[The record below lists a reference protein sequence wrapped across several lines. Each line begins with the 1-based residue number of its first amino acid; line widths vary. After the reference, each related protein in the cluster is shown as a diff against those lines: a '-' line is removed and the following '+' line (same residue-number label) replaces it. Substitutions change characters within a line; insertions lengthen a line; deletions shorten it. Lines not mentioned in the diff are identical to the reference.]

1 MAEWSSVF
9 PELDLSKPSIEAD
22 REERR
27 KMLLYKLNSEGKY
40 WMYKERLKRC
50 IVRIVKE
57 IMSR

>member
-1 MAEWSSVF
+1 MGSSYI
-9 PELDLSKPSIEAD
+9 SKPSIEAD